1 MLKLL
6 ASATA
11 AIVLLT
17 APVFAENKSA
27 LTAEEIAAALSAAGM
42 NPQQATDVAT
52 GAPVFVGEMNGA
64 SFVVRALDCAGE
76 PTACEN
82 LLFFANF
89 SLDRAV
95 SEADYLIINRF
106 NDSEL
111 FGRAYVLGS
120 RNEIGVEYVLDMGG
134 GVSTDHIAQ
143 NISRWADIIAA
154 FIENFQQGT
163 S

>member
-1 MLKLL
+1 
-6 ASATA
+6 
-11 AIVLLT
+11 
-17 APVFAENKSA
+17 
-27 LTAEEIAAALSAAGM
+27 
-42 NPQQATDVAT
+42 
-52 GAPVFVGEMNGA
+52 MNGA
-64 SFVVRALDCAGE
+64 GFVVRALDCAGE